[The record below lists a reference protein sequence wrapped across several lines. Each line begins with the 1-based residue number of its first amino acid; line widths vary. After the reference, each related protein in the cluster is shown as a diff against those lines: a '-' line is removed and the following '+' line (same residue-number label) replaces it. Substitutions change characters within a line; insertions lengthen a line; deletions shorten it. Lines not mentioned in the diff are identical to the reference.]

1 MAIYRTLYYAE
12 ATVGTEGRMTI
23 PKTMREDCGIAEGDT
38 VVVRVEE
45 NSRGI
50 RQLVLWRKAANEE
63 D

>member
-1 MAIYRTLYYAE
+1 MAIFRTLYYAE

-45 NSRGI
+45 NSKGL
-50 RQLVLWRKAANEE
+50 RQLVLWRKAAKDE

>member
-23 PKTMREDCGIAEGDT
+23 PKTMREDCGIAEGDK

-45 NSRGI
+45 NPRGV
-50 RQLVLWRKAANEE
+50 RQLVMWRKAPDDE

>member
-45 NSRGI
+45 NSLGL
-50 RQLVLWRKAANEE
+50 RQLVLWRKAAKDE

>member
-45 NSRGI
+45 NSKGL
-50 RQLVLWRKAANEE
+50 RQLVLWRKVAN
-63 D
+63 DAD